1 MTPSTTPADGTRP
14 VVRRLAVTGAT
25 GFVGGAVARAARALG
40 WEVHGYGSRDW
51 DIALGPLADPPEVD
65 AVVHAAAAVT
75 DWGDDERVRRVSV
88 DGTRHV
94 ARTFP
99 GARLVHISSASV
111 YDPFV
116 PTVHAPESAAPVTR
130 YLTAYAAAK
139 ADAERVLAGRPDT
152 VVLRPHAVYGPGD
165 PTLLPRVLG
174 AIRGRSLVIVGDG
187 RVSQSLTS
195 IDNLVAAALAACTG
209 EPGVYNVADA
219 RPVVLRDA
227 LRELLRER
235 GLDVRLRHL
244 PLRAAWHA
252 AGVAEWAWR
261 LAGAADPP
269 RLTRYAISH
278 LGYERT
284 LDLTAAREGLGYRPA
299 ATSFAGAAA
308 W

>member
-1 MTPSTTPADGTRP
+1 M
-14 VVRRLAVTGAT
+14 RLAVTGAT

-40 WEVHGYGSRDW
+40 WRVHGYGSRDW
-51 DIALGPLADPPEVD
+51 DIAVGPLADPPAVD

-75 DWGDDERVRRVSV
+75 DWGDGERIRRVCV

-94 ARTFP
+94 AETFP
-99 GARLVHISSASV
+99 GARLVHISTASV

-116 PTVHAPESAAPVTR
+116 PTVNAPESAGPVTR
-130 YLTAYAAAK
+130 YLTDYAAAK
-139 ADAERVLAGRPDT
+139 AESERVLAGRPDT

-174 AIRGRSLVIVGDG
+174 AIRGRNLVIVGDG
-187 RVSQSLTS
+187 QAPQSLTS
-195 IDNLVAAALAACTG
+195 IDNLVAATLSACTG
-209 EPGVYNVADA
+209 RPGVYNIADA
-219 RPVVLRDA
+219 HPVVLQDA
-227 LRELLRER
+227 LRDLLRER
-235 GLDVRLRHL
+235 GSDVRIRHL

-252 AGVAEWAWR
+252 AGVAEWVWR
-261 LAGAADPP
+261 LVGAADPP

-284 LDLTAAREGLGYRPA
+284 LDITAAREGLGYSPTG
-299 ATSFAGAAA
+299 TSFAGAAD